1 MHSSPAEID
10 IRQRHER
17 HVCSKQDVRVGR
29 TVDAG
34 RSQVDFAE
42 AALASGKY

>member
-17 HVCSKQDVRVGR
+17 HVCSKQDVSIGR

-34 RSQVDFAE
+34 RSHGDFAE
-42 AALASGKY
+42 AAPASGKY